1 MYLWNNYPFLRY
13 LLSLILGIW
22 IYDFHLEIT
31 SYSILSIFSG
41 LAILYFWLVV
51 RKYSLFFSGITG
63 LLMISLIG
71 YGMAYYTNE
80 RKDVD
85 HLSHV
90 DIQEISSFS
99 GWIVEDPIEQE
110 KYVRYTFRIDS
121 VLLGDLSIKME
132 GKIQLH
138 VRKEIHNKVRS
149 YGSYLYVSGSL
160 FSIKFPKNP
169 MAFDYAQY
177 LSRQYIY
184 HQTYVRDDDIMG
196 IGSSSRFSIR
206 ALAFEMRHKAK
217 ALFQNQIRDAQSR
230 AVVVALVLE
239 IKDYLDQ

>member
-1 MYLWNNYPFLRY
+1 
-13 LLSLILGIW
+13 
-22 IYDFHLEIT
+22 
-31 SYSILSIFSG
+31 
-41 LAILYFWLVV
+41 
-51 RKYSLFFSGITG
+51 
-63 LLMISLIG
+63 
-71 YGMAYYTNE
+71 
-80 RKDVD
+80 
-85 HLSHV
+85 
-90 DIQEISSFS
+90 
-99 GWIVEDPIEQE
+99 
-110 KYVRYTFRIDS
+110 
-121 VLLGDLSIKME
+121 ME

-138 VRKEIHNKVRS
+138 VRIEIHNKVRS

-160 FSIKFPKNP
+160 FSIKSSKNP

-177 LSRQYIY
+177 LSRQHIY

-206 ALAFEMRHKAK
+206 ALVFEMRHKAK

>member
-1 MYLWNNYPFLRY
+1 
-13 LLSLILGIW
+13 
-22 IYDFHLEIT
+22 
-31 SYSILSIFSG
+31 
-41 LAILYFWLVV
+41 
-51 RKYSLFFSGITG
+51 
-63 LLMISLIG
+63 
-71 YGMAYYTNE
+71 
-80 RKDVD
+80 
-85 HLSHV
+85 
-90 DIQEISSFS
+90 
-99 GWIVEDPIEQE
+99 
-110 KYVRYTFRIDS
+110 
-121 VLLGDLSIKME
+121 ME

-149 YGSYLYVSGSL
+149 YGSYFYVSGSL

-230 AVVVALVLE
+230 AVVVVLVLE